1 MANINCIVLEGNLT
15 AAATLSHW
23 PNGKAYAKF
32 TIAHSKSYKDQNGQ
46 WQDIV
51 SFIDCQVRGAYAE
64 AMIKYL
70 LKGRHVTVKGEI
82 KQDRWTDDQQ
92 QKHSTTFINIDVI
105 SLAPGS
111 FTPKTEAPNE
121 QPKENVESES
131 IADYGSQQDFE
142 IPF

>member
-1 MANINCIVLEGNLT
+1 MGNINRIVLEGNLT

-46 WQDIV
+46 WQEIV
-51 SFIDCQVRGAYAE
+51 SFIDCQIRGAYAE
-64 AMIKYL
+64 AMTKNL
-70 LKGRHVTVKGEI
+70 LKGRHITVDGEI

-92 QKHSTTFINIDVI
+92 QKHSTVYINVDKI
-105 SLAPGS
+105 SLAPGG
-111 FTPKTEAPNE
+111 FTQKSETPDAGPVAGPEPTENFDDLDA
-121 QPKENVESES
+121 
-131 IADYGSQQDFE
+131 G